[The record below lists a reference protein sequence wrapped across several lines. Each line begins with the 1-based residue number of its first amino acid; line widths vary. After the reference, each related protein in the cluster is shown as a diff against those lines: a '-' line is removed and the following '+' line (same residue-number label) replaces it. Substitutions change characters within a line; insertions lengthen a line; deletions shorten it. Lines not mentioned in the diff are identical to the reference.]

1 MADEIS
7 VSMHIGSGKN
17 AINNMDKIKR
27 ADLHNNR
34 KYKNNKNEQIDLSLS
49 KYNITLAGT
58 KNITEDI
65 KNFYKSE
72 FAEVVYK
79 YNQKQERED
88 RKIVNYLEKMNND
101 TKTNIAVEF
110 IFQIGD
116 KQDWEEVSIEDKA
129 KTKDIFEKA
138 ISILE
143 KRGIKTVNASLHLD
157 ETSPHLHLI
166 AVPIVEN
173 QKRGLEKQVSQ
184 NKVIT
189 KSLIKVIRKEVEE
202 IFIQEYN
209 KIYGTSKELK
219 KGCEIEE
226 HLSVEDYKDT
236 KKILEVAKKV
246 GDRKEFKRELD
257 INLSELNEDLK
268 KLKEE
273 IETKKEEQSKLTRLE
288 KELDIVIKEQ
298 KRVKEKKE
306 KEIADLQ
313 ENVKS
318 KEELEKKLKERKKDL
333 LEIKNEVDKI
343 NESVEFKKE
352 ELESAKNSLIAI
364 QNNIEKQYLLENQ
377 LKDKINEYNKINE
390 ELKTKTIEVKEIEE
404 KVKANDEIMSVYKTK
419 INSFDNDLEKIKK
432 EAEEKEKKIK
442 EEEEKA
448 AQIQKEAEKTN
459 ENIRR
464 IEADFQIK
472 KKEEKEYQDKL
483 DKTREKIK
491 ELELEKDNN
500 TENAKL
506 NELINKEKEFN
517 VNGLVVSTYAKDFVQ
532 EAVKEGITDIVIYS
546 SPDDIKINYYKGD
559 NIVELKNS
567 IFYNGVGKY
576 YKAVLNTLGE
586 NQFVYNLKSGKTIL
600 QIETEDINFKNS
612 GIFNIINIL
621 NNEKSEKIIDLNY
634 KVSKGKIKDEEM
646 KKIEKQIGYNI
657 EKEPIDNDEK
667 KF

>member
-7 VSMHIGSGKN
+7 VSIHAGSGKN
-17 AINNMDKIKR
+17 AIDSMDKIKR
-27 ADLHNNR
+27 CDLHNNR

-49 KYNITLAGT
+49 KYNITLKGT

-65 KNFYKSE
+65 RKFYKEE
-72 FAEVVYK
+72 FGEAVYK
-79 YNQKQERED
+79 YNQKQKDER
-88 RKIVNYLEKMNND
+88 RKIVDYLEKINKERN
-101 TKTNIAVEF
+101 NIAVEF

-138 ISILE
+138 IGILE

-166 AVPIVEN
+166 AVPVVEN

-184 NKVIT
+184 RQVLTLKTLYEV
-189 KSLIKVIRKEVEE
+189 RKEVEE

-257 INLSELNEDLK
+257 INLSELDEDLK

-298 KRVKEKKE
+298 KRVKEEKE

-318 KEELEKKLKERKKDL
+318 KEELEKDLKEKKKDL

-343 NESVEFKKE
+343 NKSVEFRKE
-352 ELESAKNSLIAI
+352 ELESAENSLIAI
-364 QNNIEKQYLLENQ
+364 QDNIEKQYLLENQ
-377 LKDKINEYNKINE
+377 LKDKINEYNRINE
-390 ELKTKTIEVKEIEE
+390 ELKTKTIEVKDIEE

-419 INSFDNDLEKIKK
+419 INSFDDDLEKIKK
-432 EAEEKEKKIK
+432 EAEEKEKKKEQEETLLQTRKKELEEIQNNRTNIENLIKQAEEKKKANTEKRKELQELEEQERKLETAIKDKKSSIK
-442 EEEEKA
+442 ENTDILKELETEEK
-448 AQIQKEAEKTN
+448 ILEE
-459 ENIRR
+459 
-464 IEADFQIK
+464 K
-472 KKEEKEYQDKL
+472 KKVVDEKKA
-483 DKTREKIK
+483 TRIVGDKIK
-491 ELELEKDNN
+491 ELQKVLKRIDKIKAGDIFYCFSNLETFSNFEKENYDIFKDDIRRYFNS
-500 TENAKL
+500 AKNEIEFAIKNDDKILETINSFCPDDVFEKMKAL
-506 NELINKEKEFN
+506 NEI
-517 VNGLVVSTYAKDFVQ
+517 
-532 EAVKEGITDIVIYS
+532 AV
-546 SPDDIKINYYKGD
+546 
-559 NIVELKNS
+559 
-567 IFYNGVGKY
+567 
-576 YKAVLNTLGE
+576 
-586 NQFVYNLKSGKTIL
+586 
-600 QIETEDINFKNS
+600 EDYGF
-612 GIFNIINIL
+612 
-621 NNEKSEKIIDLNY
+621 E
-634 KVSKGKIKDEEM
+634 DEE
-646 KKIEKQIGYNI
+646 IEIDKGRGYG
-657 EKEPIDNDEK
+657 D
-667 KF
+667 

>member
-7 VSMHIGSGKN
+7 VSIHAGSGKN
-17 AINNMDKIKR
+17 AIDSMDKIKR
-27 ADLHNNR
+27 CDLHNNR

-49 KYNITLAGT
+49 KYNITLKGT

-65 KNFYKSE
+65 RKFYKEE
-72 FAEVVYK
+72 FGEAVYK
-79 YNQKQERED
+79 YNQKQKDER
-88 RKIVNYLEKMNND
+88 RKIVDYLEKINKERN
-101 TKTNIAVEF
+101 NIAVEF

-138 ISILE
+138 IGILE

-166 AVPIVEN
+166 AVPVVEN

-184 NKVIT
+184 RQVLTLKTLYEV
-189 KSLIKVIRKEVEE
+189 RKEVEE

-257 INLSELNEDLK
+257 INLSELDEDLK

-298 KRVKEKKE
+298 KRVKEEKE

-313 ENVKS
+313 ENVK
-318 KEELEKKLKERKKDL
+318 
-333 LEIKNEVDKI
+333 
-343 NESVEFKKE
+343 
-352 ELESAKNSLIAI
+352 
-364 QNNIEKQYLLENQ
+364 
-377 LKDKINEYNKINE
+377 
-390 ELKTKTIEVKEIEE
+390 TKTIEVKDIEE

-419 INSFDNDLEKIKK
+419 INSFDDDLEKIKK
-432 EAEEKEKKIK
+432 ETEEKEKKIK
-442 EEEEKA
+442 EEEEKT
-448 AQIQKEAEKTN
+448 AQIQKEAEKIN

-491 ELELEKDNN
+491 ELEKDNN

-517 VNGLVVSTYAKDFVQ
+517 VNGLVVSTYAKDFAQ

-546 SPDDIKINYYKGD
+546 SPDDIKIDYYKGD
-559 NIVELKNS
+559 NKVELKNS

-600 QIETEDINFKNS
+600 ETETEDINFKNS

-621 NNEKSEKIIDLNY
+621 NNEKIEEIIDLNY

-657 EKEPIDNDEK
+657 EKELTDNDEI

>member
-7 VSMHIGSGKN
+7 VSIHAGSGKN
-17 AINNMDKIKR
+17 AIDSMDKIKR
-27 ADLHNNR
+27 CDLHNNR

-49 KYNITLAGT
+49 KYNITLKGT

-65 KNFYKSE
+65 RKFYKEE
-72 FAEVVYK
+72 FGEAVYK
-79 YNQKQERED
+79 YNQKQKDER
-88 RKIVNYLEKMNND
+88 RKIVDYLEKINKERN
-101 TKTNIAVEF
+101 NIAVEF

-138 ISILE
+138 IGILE

-166 AVPIVEN
+166 AVPVVEN

-184 NKVIT
+184 RQVLTLKTLYEV
-189 KSLIKVIRKEVEE
+189 RKEVEE

-257 INLSELNEDLK
+257 INLSELDEDLK

-298 KRVKEKKE
+298 KRVKEEKE

-318 KEELEKKLKERKKDL
+318 KEELEKDLKERKKDL
-333 LEIKNEVDKI
+333 LEIKNEV
-343 NESVEFKKE
+343 EFKNE

-377 LKDKINEYNKINE
+377 LKDKINEYNRINE
-390 ELKTKTIEVKEIEE
+390 ELKTKTIEVKDIEE

-419 INSFDNDLEKIKK
+419 MNSFDDDLEKIKK
-432 EAEEKEKKIK
+432 EAEEKEKKK
-442 EEEEKA
+442 EQEETLL
-448 AQIQKEAEKTN
+448 Q
-459 ENIRR
+459 
-464 IEADFQIK
+464 
-472 KKEEKEYQDKL
+472 
-483 DKTREKIK
+483 TRKK
-491 ELELEKDNN
+491 ELEEIQNNRTNIENLIRQAEEKKKAN
-500 TENAKL
+500 TEKRK
-506 NELINKEKEFN
+506 ELQELEEQEKNLE
-517 VNGLVVSTYAKDFVQ
+517 TAIKD
-532 EAVKEGITDIVIYS
+532 K
-546 SPDDIKINYYKGD
+546 
-559 NIVELKNS
+559 KNS
-567 IFYNGVGKY
+567 IKENTDILKELETEEKIVETQVNK
-576 YKAVLNTLGE
+576 KAGLEKERVIKQVLNKIEEIDKYDIWNLLSE
-586 NQFVYNLKSGKTIL
+586 NKELENLDHSSL
-600 QIETEDINFKNS
+600 EDFKNDT
-612 GIFNIINIL
+612 IRYVKALKRNIDETRYIYKDDENLEEEIN
-621 NNEKSEKIIDLNY
+621 NSVRYEDFEII
-634 KVSKGKIKDEEM
+634 
-646 KKIEKQIGYNI
+646 KKINEISVEDYGFKNEEIKIDKGRGYG
-657 EKEPIDNDEK
+657 D
-667 KF
+667 

>member
-129 KTKDIFEKA
+129 KTKDIFKKA

-157 ETSPHLHLI
+157 ETSPHLHLV

-257 INLSELNEDLK
+257 INLSELDEDLK

-298 KRVKEKKE
+298 KRVKEEKE

-318 KEELEKKLKERKKDL
+318 KEELEKDL

-352 ELESAKNSLIAI
+352 ELESAKNSLNAI

-377 LKDKINEYNKINE
+377 LKDKINEYNRINE

-419 INSFDNDLEKIKK
+419 INSFDDDLEKIKK

-442 EEEEKA
+442 EEEEKT

-491 ELELEKDNN
+491 ELEKNNN

-559 NIVELKNS
+559 NKVELKNS

-600 QIETEDINFKNS
+600 QTETEDINFKNS

-621 NNEKSEKIIDLNY
+621 NNEKIEEIIDLNY

>member
-7 VSMHIGSGKN
+7 VSIHAGSGKN
-17 AINNMDKIKR
+17 AIDSMDKIKR
-27 ADLHNNR
+27 CDLHNNR

-49 KYNITLAGT
+49 KYNITLKGT

-65 KNFYKSE
+65 RKFYKEE
-72 FAEVVYK
+72 FGEAVYK
-79 YNQKQERED
+79 YNQKQKDER
-88 RKIVNYLEKMNND
+88 RKIVDYLEKINKERN
-101 TKTNIAVEF
+101 NIAVEF

-138 ISILE
+138 IGILE

-166 AVPIVEN
+166 AVPVVEN

-184 NKVIT
+184 RQVLTLKTLYEV
-189 KSLIKVIRKEVEE
+189 RKEVEE

-257 INLSELNEDLK
+257 INLSELDEDLK

-298 KRVKEKKE
+298 KRVKEEKE

-318 KEELEKKLKERKKDL
+318 KEELETELKEKEKDL
-333 LEIKNEVDKI
+333 LEIKNKVDKI
-343 NESVEFKKE
+343 NESVEFSKE
-352 ELESAKNSLIAI
+352 ELESAENSLNAI
-364 QNNIEKQYLLENQ
+364 QNNIDKQYLLESQ
-377 LKDKINEYNKINE
+377 LKDKINEYNRINE
-390 ELKTKTIEVKEIEE
+390 ELNTKTIEVKDIEE

-419 INSFDNDLEKIKK
+419 INSFDDDLEKIKK
-432 EAEEKEKKIK
+432 ETEEKKKEK
-442 EEEEKA
+442 EEEETLL
-448 AQIQKEAEKTN
+448 Q
-459 ENIRR
+459 
-464 IEADFQIK
+464 
-472 KKEEKEYQDKL
+472 
-483 DKTREKIK
+483 TRKK
-491 ELELEKDNN
+491 ELEEIQNNRTNIENLIRQAEEKKKAN
-500 TENAKL
+500 TEKRK
-506 NELINKEKEFN
+506 ELQELEEQEKNLE
-517 VNGLVVSTYAKDFVQ
+517 TAIKD
-532 EAVKEGITDIVIYS
+532 K
-546 SPDDIKINYYKGD
+546 
-559 NIVELKNS
+559 KNS
-567 IFYNGVGKY
+567 IKENTDILKELETEEKIVETQVNK
-576 YKAVLNTLGE
+576 KAGLEKERVIKQVLNKIEEIDKYDIWNLLSE
-586 NQFVYNLKSGKTIL
+586 NKELENLDHSSL
-600 QIETEDINFKNS
+600 EDFKNDT
-612 GIFNIINIL
+612 IRYVKALKRNIDETRYIYKDDENLEEEINNSIRY
-621 NNEKSEKIIDLNY
+621 EDFEII
-634 KVSKGKIKDEEM
+634 
-646 KKIEKQIGYNI
+646 KKINEISVEDYGFKNEEIKIDKGRGYG
-657 EKEPIDNDEK
+657 D
-667 KF
+667 

>member
-58 KNITEDI
+58 KNITEDM

-116 KQDWEEVSIEDKA
+116 KKDWEDVSLEDKE
-129 KTKDIFEKA
+129 KTAEIFKKVMP
-138 ISILE
+138 ILE
-143 KRGIKTVNASLHLD
+143 KKGIKTVNASLHLD

-166 AVPIVEN
+166 AVPIIEN

-189 KSLIKVIRKEVEE
+189 KSLIKVVRKEIEE
-202 IFIQEYN
+202 TLLQEYN
-209 KIYGTSKELK
+209 KIYGTDKKLK
-219 KGCEIEE
+219 RGCEIEE

-257 INLSELNEDLK
+257 INLSELDEDLK
-268 KLKEE
+268 NLKEE

-288 KELDIVIKEQ
+288 KELDIVIKEL
-298 KRVKEKKE
+298 KREKEEKE

-318 KEELEKKLKERKKDL
+318 KEELETELKEKKKDL
-333 LEIKNEVDKI
+333 LEIKNEIDKI
-343 NESVEFKKE
+343 NESVEFSKE
-352 ELESAKNSLIAI
+352 ELESAENSLNAI
-364 QNNIEKQYLLENQ
+364 QNNIDKQYLLESQ

-390 ELKTKTIEVKEIEE
+390 ELNTKTIEVKDIEE

-419 INSFDNDLEKIKK
+419 INSFDDDLEKIKK
-432 EAEEKEKKIK
+432 ETEEKKKEK
-442 EEEEKA
+442 EEEETLLQTRKKELEE
-448 AQIQKEAEKTN
+448 IQNNRTNIENLIRQAE
-459 ENIRR
+459 E
-464 IEADFQIK
+464 K
-472 KKEEKEYQDKL
+472 KKANTEKRKELQELEEQESKLETAIKDKKNSIKENTDILKELETEEKIVEEKKKIVDEK
-483 DKTREKIK
+483 KATRIVGDKIK
-491 ELELEKDNN
+491 ELQKVLKRIDKIKAGDIFYCFSNLETFSNFEKENYDIFKDDIRRYFNS
-500 TENAKL
+500 AKNEIEFAIKNDDKILETINSFCPDDVFEKMKAL
-506 NELINKEKEFN
+506 NEI
-517 VNGLVVSTYAKDFVQ
+517 
-532 EAVKEGITDIVIYS
+532 AVEDYGFED
-546 SPDDIKINYYKGD
+546 
-559 NIVELKNS
+559 E
-567 IFYNGVGKY
+567 
-576 YKAVLNTLGE
+576 E
-586 NQFVYNLKSGKTIL
+586 
-600 QIETEDINFKNS
+600 IE
-612 GIFNIINIL
+612 
-621 NNEKSEKIIDLNY
+621 ID
-634 KVSKGKIKDEEM
+634 KGK
-646 KKIEKQIGYNI
+646 GYG
-657 EKEPIDNDEK
+657 D
-667 KF
+667 

>member
-7 VSMHIGSGKN
+7 VSIHAGSRKN
-17 AINNMDKIKR
+17 AIDSMDKIKR
-27 ADLHNNR
+27 CDLHNNR

-49 KYNITLAGT
+49 KYNITLKGT

-65 KNFYKSE
+65 RKFYKEE
-72 FAEVVYK
+72 FGEAVYK
-79 YNQKQERED
+79 YNQKQKDER
-88 RKIVNYLEKMNND
+88 RKIVDYLEKINKERN
-101 TKTNIAVEF
+101 NIAVEF

-138 ISILE
+138 IGILE

-166 AVPIVEN
+166 AVPVVEN

-184 NKVIT
+184 RQVLTLKTLYEV
-189 KSLIKVIRKEVEE
+189 RKEVEE

-257 INLSELNEDLK
+257 INLSELDEDLK

-273 IETKKEEQSKLTRLE
+273 IETKKKEQSKLTRLE

-298 KRVKEKKE
+298 KRVKEEKE

-318 KEELEKKLKERKKDL
+318 KEELEKDLKERKKDL
-333 LEIKNEVDKI
+333 LEIKNEV
-343 NESVEFKKE
+343 EFKNE

-377 LKDKINEYNKINE
+377 LKDKINEYNKIND

-404 KVKANDEIMSVYKTK
+404 KVKANNEIMSVYKTK
-419 INSFDNDLEKIKK
+419 INSFDDDLEKIKK
-432 EAEEKEKKIK
+432 EAEEKEKKK
-442 EEEEKA
+442 EQEETLL
-448 AQIQKEAEKTN
+448 Q
-459 ENIRR
+459 
-464 IEADFQIK
+464 
-472 KKEEKEYQDKL
+472 
-483 DKTREKIK
+483 TRKK
-491 ELELEKDNN
+491 ELEEIQNNRTNIENLIRQAEEKKKAN
-500 TENAKL
+500 TEKRK
-506 NELINKEKEFN
+506 ELQELEEQEKNLE
-517 VNGLVVSTYAKDFVQ
+517 TAIKD
-532 EAVKEGITDIVIYS
+532 K
-546 SPDDIKINYYKGD
+546 
-559 NIVELKNS
+559 KNS
-567 IFYNGVGKY
+567 IKENTDILKELETEEKIVETQVNK
-576 YKAVLNTLGE
+576 KAGLEKERVIKQVLNKIEEIDKYDIWNLLSE
-586 NQFVYNLKSGKTIL
+586 NKELENLDHSSL
-600 QIETEDINFKNS
+600 EDFKNDT
-612 GIFNIINIL
+612 IRYVKALKRNIDETRYIYKDDENLEEEIN
-621 NNEKSEKIIDLNY
+621 NSVRYEDFEII
-634 KVSKGKIKDEEM
+634 
-646 KKIEKQIGYNI
+646 KKINEISVEDYGFKNEEIKIDKGRGYG
-657 EKEPIDNDEK
+657 D
-667 KF
+667 

>member
-7 VSMHIGSGKN
+7 VSIHAGSGKN
-17 AINNMDKIKR
+17 AIDSMDKIKR
-27 ADLHNNR
+27 CDLHNNR

-49 KYNITLAGT
+49 KYNITLKGT

-65 KNFYKSE
+65 RKFYKEE
-72 FAEVVYK
+72 FGEAVYK
-79 YNQKQERED
+79 YNQKQKDER
-88 RKIVNYLEKMNND
+88 RKIVDYLEKINKERN
-101 TKTNIAVEF
+101 NIAVEF

-138 ISILE
+138 IGILE

-166 AVPIVEN
+166 AVPVVEN

-184 NKVIT
+184 RQVLTLKTLYEV
-189 KSLIKVIRKEVEE
+189 RKEVEE

-257 INLSELNEDLK
+257 INLSELDEDLK

-298 KRVKEKKE
+298 KRVKEEKE

-318 KEELEKKLKERKKDL
+318 KEEIETELKEKEKDL
-333 LEIKNEVDKI
+333 LEIKNKVDKI
-343 NESVEFKKE
+343 NESVEFSKE
-352 ELESAKNSLIAI
+352 ELESAKKSLNAI
-364 QNNIEKQYLLENQ
+364 QNNIDKQYFLESQ
-377 LKDKINEYNKINE
+377 LKDKINEYNRINE
-390 ELKTKTIEVKEIEE
+390 ELKTKTIEVKDIEE

-419 INSFDNDLEKIKK
+419 INSFDDDLEKIKK
-432 EAEEKEKKIK
+432 EAEEKEKKK
-442 EEEEKA
+442 EQEETLL
-448 AQIQKEAEKTN
+448 Q
-459 ENIRR
+459 
-464 IEADFQIK
+464 
-472 KKEEKEYQDKL
+472 
-483 DKTREKIK
+483 TRKK
-491 ELELEKDNN
+491 ELEEIQNNRTN
-500 TENAKL
+500 TENLIRQAEEKKKANTEKRKELQELEEQERKL
-506 NELINKEKEFN
+506 ETAI
-517 VNGLVVSTYAKDFVQ
+517 KD
-532 EAVKEGITDIVIYS
+532 K
-546 SPDDIKINYYKGD
+546 
-559 NIVELKNS
+559 KNS
-567 IFYNGVGKY
+567 IKE
-576 YKAVLNTLGE
+576 NTDI
-586 NQFVYNLKSGKTIL
+586 LKEL
-600 QIETEDINFKNS
+600 ETE
-612 GIFNIINIL
+612 
-621 NNEKSEKIIDLNY
+621 EKILEEKK
-634 KVSKGKIKDEEM
+634 KVV
-646 KKIEKQIGYNI
+646 
-657 EKEPIDNDEK
+657 DEK
-667 KF
+667 KATRIVEDKTKELQKVLKRIDKIKAGDIFYCFSNLETFSNFEKENYDIFKDDIRRYFNSAKNEIEFAIKNDDKILETINSFCPDDVFERMKALNEIAVEDYGFEDEEIEIDKGKGYGD

>member
-7 VSMHIGSGKN
+7 VSIHAGSGKN
-17 AINNMDKIKR
+17 AIDSMDKIKR
-27 ADLHNNR
+27 CDLHNNR

-49 KYNITLAGT
+49 KYNITLKGT

-65 KNFYKSE
+65 RKFYKEE
-72 FAEVVYK
+72 FGEAVYK
-79 YNQKQERED
+79 YNQKQKDER
-88 RKIVNYLEKMNND
+88 RKIVDYLEKINKERN
-101 TKTNIAVEF
+101 NIAVEF

-138 ISILE
+138 IGILE

-166 AVPIVEN
+166 AVPVVEN

-184 NKVIT
+184 RQVLTLKTLYEV
-189 KSLIKVIRKEVEE
+189 RKEVEE

-257 INLSELNEDLK
+257 INLSELDEDLK

-298 KRVKEKKE
+298 KRVKEEKE

-318 KEELEKKLKERKKDL
+318 KEEIETKLKEKKKDL
-333 LEIKNEVDKI
+333 LEIKNEV
-343 NESVEFKKE
+343 EFKNE

-364 QNNIEKQYLLENQ
+364 QNNIEKQYLLEKQ
-377 LKDKINEYNKINE
+377 LKDKINEYNKIND

-404 KVKANDEIMSVYKTK
+404 KVKANDEIMSIYKTK
-419 INSFDNDLEKIKK
+419 INSFDDDLEKIKK
-432 EAEEKEKKIK
+432 EAEEKEKKK
-442 EEEEKA
+442 EQEETLL
-448 AQIQKEAEKTN
+448 Q
-459 ENIRR
+459 
-464 IEADFQIK
+464 
-472 KKEEKEYQDKL
+472 
-483 DKTREKIK
+483 TRKK
-491 ELELEKDNN
+491 ELEEIQNNRTNIENLIRQAEEKKKAN
-500 TENAKL
+500 TEKRK
-506 NELINKEKEFN
+506 ELQELEEQEKNLE
-517 VNGLVVSTYAKDFVQ
+517 TAIKD
-532 EAVKEGITDIVIYS
+532 K
-546 SPDDIKINYYKGD
+546 
-559 NIVELKNS
+559 KNS
-567 IFYNGVGKY
+567 IKENTDILKELETEEKIVETQVNK
-576 YKAVLNTLGE
+576 KAGLEKERVIKQVLNKIEEIDKYDIWNLLSE
-586 NQFVYNLKSGKTIL
+586 NKELENLDHSSL
-600 QIETEDINFKNS
+600 EDFKNDT
-612 GIFNIINIL
+612 IRYVKALKRNIDETRYIYKDDENLEEEINNSIRY
-621 NNEKSEKIIDLNY
+621 EDFEII
-634 KVSKGKIKDEEM
+634 
-646 KKIEKQIGYNI
+646 KKINEISVEDYGFKNEEIKIDKGRGYG
-657 EKEPIDNDEK
+657 D
-667 KF
+667 

>member
-7 VSMHIGSGKN
+7 VSIHAGSGKN
-17 AINNMDKIKR
+17 AIDSMDKIKR
-27 ADLHNNR
+27 CDLHNNR

-49 KYNITLAGT
+49 KYNITLKGT

-65 KNFYKSE
+65 RKFYKEE
-72 FAEVVYK
+72 FGEAVYK
-79 YNQKQERED
+79 YNQKQKDER
-88 RKIVNYLEKMNND
+88 RKIVDYLEKINKERN
-101 TKTNIAVEF
+101 NIAVEF

-138 ISILE
+138 IGILE

-166 AVPIVEN
+166 AVPVVEN

-184 NKVIT
+184 RQVLTLKTLYEV
-189 KSLIKVIRKEVEE
+189 RKEVEE

-257 INLSELNEDLK
+257 INLSELDEDLK

-298 KRVKEKKE
+298 KRVKEEKE

-318 KEELEKKLKERKKDL
+318 KEEIETELKEKEKDL
-333 LEIKNEVDKI
+333 LEIKNKVDKI
-343 NESVEFKKE
+343 NESVEFSKE
-352 ELESAKNSLIAI
+352 ELESAKKSLNAI
-364 QNNIEKQYLLENQ
+364 QNNIDKQYFLESQ
-377 LKDKINEYNKINE
+377 LKDKINEYNRINE
-390 ELKTKTIEVKEIEE
+390 ELKTKTIEVKDIEE

-419 INSFDNDLEKIKK
+419 INSFDDDLEKIKK
-432 EAEEKEKKIK
+432 EAEEKEKKKEQEETLLQTRKKELEEIQNNRTNTENLIRQAEEKKKANTEKRKELQELEEQERKLETAIKDKKNSIK
-442 EEEEKA
+442 ENTDILKELETEEK
-448 AQIQKEAEKTN
+448 ILEE
-459 ENIRR
+459 
-464 IEADFQIK
+464 K
-472 KKEEKEYQDKL
+472 KKVIDEKKA
-483 DKTREKIK
+483 TRIVGDKIK
-491 ELELEKDNN
+491 ELQKVLKRIDKIKAGDIFYCFSNLETFSNFEKESYDIFKDDIRRYFNS
-500 TENAKL
+500 AKNEIEFAIKNDDKILETINSFCPDDVFEKMKAL
-506 NELINKEKEFN
+506 NEI
-517 VNGLVVSTYAKDFVQ
+517 
-532 EAVKEGITDIVIYS
+532 AVEDYGFED
-546 SPDDIKINYYKGD
+546 
-559 NIVELKNS
+559 E
-567 IFYNGVGKY
+567 
-576 YKAVLNTLGE
+576 E
-586 NQFVYNLKSGKTIL
+586 
-600 QIETEDINFKNS
+600 IE
-612 GIFNIINIL
+612 
-621 NNEKSEKIIDLNY
+621 ID
-634 KVSKGKIKDEEM
+634 KGK
-646 KKIEKQIGYNI
+646 GYG
-657 EKEPIDNDEK
+657 D
-667 KF
+667 

>member
-7 VSMHIGSGKN
+7 VSIHAGSGKN
-17 AINNMDKIKR
+17 AIDSMDKIKR
-27 ADLHNNR
+27 CDLHNNR

-49 KYNITLAGT
+49 KYNITLKGT

-65 KNFYKSE
+65 RKFYKEE
-72 FAEVVYK
+72 FGEAVYK
-79 YNQKQERED
+79 YNQKQKDER
-88 RKIVNYLEKMNND
+88 RKIVDYLEKINKERN
-101 TKTNIAVEF
+101 NIAVEF

-138 ISILE
+138 IGILE

-166 AVPIVEN
+166 AVPVVEN

-184 NKVIT
+184 RQVLTLKTLYEV
-189 KSLIKVIRKEVEE
+189 RKEVEE

-257 INLSELNEDLK
+257 INLSELDEDLK

-298 KRVKEKKE
+298 KRVKEEKE

-318 KEELEKKLKERKKDL
+318 KEELEKDLKERKKDL
-333 LEIKNEVDKI
+333 
-343 NESVEFKKE
+343 
-352 ELESAKNSLIAI
+352 
-364 QNNIEKQYLLENQ
+364 
-377 LKDKINEYNKINE
+377 
-390 ELKTKTIEVKEIEE
+390 EE
-404 KVKANDEIMSVYKTK
+404 KVKANDEIMSIYKTK
-419 INSFDNDLEKIKK
+419 INSFDDDLEKIKK

-442 EEEEKA
+442 EEEEKT

-464 IEADFQIK
+464 IEVDFQIK

-491 ELELEKDNN
+491 ELEKDNN

-517 VNGLVVSTYAKDFVQ
+517 VNGLVVSTYAKDFAQ

-546 SPDDIKINYYKGD
+546 SPDDIKIDYYKGD
-559 NIVELKNS
+559 NKVELKNS

-600 QIETEDINFKNS
+600 ETETEDINFKNS

-621 NNEKSEKIIDLNY
+621 NNEKIEEIIDLNY
-634 KVSKGKIKDEEM
+634 KVSKGEIKDEEM

-657 EKEPIDNDEK
+657 EKELTDNDEI

>member
-7 VSMHIGSGKN
+7 VSIHAGSGKN
-17 AINNMDKIKR
+17 AIDSMDKIKR
-27 ADLHNNR
+27 CDLHNNR

-49 KYNITLAGT
+49 KYNITLKGT

-65 KNFYKSE
+65 RKFYKEE
-72 FAEVVYK
+72 FGEAVYK
-79 YNQKQERED
+79 YNQKQKDER
-88 RKIVNYLEKMNND
+88 RKIVDYLEKINKERN
-101 TKTNIAVEF
+101 NIAVEF

-129 KTKDIFEKA
+129 KTKDIFQKA
-138 ISILE
+138 IGILE

-166 AVPIVEN
+166 AVPVVEN

-184 NKVIT
+184 RQVLTLKTLYEV
-189 KSLIKVIRKEVEE
+189 RKEVEE

-257 INLSELNEDLK
+257 INLSELDEDLK

-298 KRVKEKKE
+298 KRVKEEKE

-318 KEELEKKLKERKKDL
+318 KEELEKDLKERKKDL
-333 LEIKNEVDKI
+333 LEIKNEV
-343 NESVEFKKE
+343 EFKNE
-352 ELESAKNSLIAI
+352 ELESAKNSLITI

-377 LKDKINEYNKINE
+377 LKDKINEYNKIND
-390 ELKTKTIEVKEIEE
+390 ELKTKTIEVKDIEE

-419 INSFDNDLEKIKK
+419 INSFDDDLEKIKK
-432 EAEEKEKKIK
+432 ETEEKKKEK
-442 EEEEKA
+442 EEEETLL
-448 AQIQKEAEKTN
+448 Q
-459 ENIRR
+459 
-464 IEADFQIK
+464 
-472 KKEEKEYQDKL
+472 
-483 DKTREKIK
+483 TRKK
-491 ELELEKDNN
+491 ELEEIQNNRTNIENLIRQAEEKKKAN
-500 TENAKL
+500 TEKRKELQELEEQERKL
-506 NELINKEKEFN
+506 ETAI
-517 VNGLVVSTYAKDFVQ
+517 KD
-532 EAVKEGITDIVIYS
+532 K
-546 SPDDIKINYYKGD
+546 
-559 NIVELKNS
+559 KNS
-567 IFYNGVGKY
+567 IKE
-576 YKAVLNTLGE
+576 NTDI
-586 NQFVYNLKSGKTIL
+586 LKEL
-600 QIETEDINFKNS
+600 ETE
-612 GIFNIINIL
+612 
-621 NNEKSEKIIDLNY
+621 EKIL
-634 KVSKGKIKDEEM
+634 EEK
-646 KKIEKQIGYNI
+646 KKIV
-657 EKEPIDNDEK
+657 DEK
-667 KF
+667 KATRIVGDKTKELQKVLKRIDKIKAGDIFYCFSNLETFSNFEKENYDIFKDDIRRYFNSAKNEIEFAIKNDDKILETINSFCPDDVFERMKALNEIAVEDYGFEDEEIEIDKGRGYGD

>member
-116 KQDWEEVSIEDKA
+116 KQDWEEVSIEDKS
-129 KTKDIFEKA
+129 KTKNIFEKA
-138 ISILE
+138 IGILE

-209 KIYGTSKELK
+209 KIYSTSKELK

-257 INLSELNEDLK
+257 INLSELDEDLK

-298 KRVKEKKE
+298 KRVKEEKE

-318 KEELEKKLKERKKDL
+318 KEELEKDL

-343 NESVEFKKE
+343 NENVEFRKE
-352 ELESAKNSLIAI
+352 ELERAKNSLIAI

-377 LKDKINEYNKINE
+377 LKDKINEYNRINE

-404 KVKANDEIMSVYKTK
+404 KVKANDEIMLVYKTK

-491 ELELEKDNN
+491 DLEKDNN

-600 QIETEDINFKNS
+600 QTETEDINFKNS

-621 NNEKSEKIIDLNY
+621 NNEKIEEIIDLNY

>member
-7 VSMHIGSGKN
+7 VSIHAGSGKN
-17 AINNMDKIKR
+17 AIDSMDKIKR
-27 ADLHNNR
+27 CDLHNNR

-49 KYNITLAGT
+49 KYNITLKGT

-65 KNFYKSE
+65 RKFYKEE
-72 FAEVVYK
+72 FGEAVYK
-79 YNQKQERED
+79 YNQKQKDER
-88 RKIVNYLEKMNND
+88 RKIVDYLEKINKERN
-101 TKTNIAVEF
+101 NIAVEF

-138 ISILE
+138 IGILE

-166 AVPIVEN
+166 AVPVVEN

-184 NKVIT
+184 RQVLTLKTLYEV
-189 KSLIKVIRKEVEE
+189 RKEVEE

-257 INLSELNEDLK
+257 INLSELDEDLK

-298 KRVKEKKE
+298 KRVKEEKE

-318 KEELEKKLKERKKDL
+318 KEELEKDLKERKKDL
-333 LEIKNEVDKI
+333 LEIKNEV
-343 NESVEFKKE
+343 EFKNE

-377 LKDKINEYNKINE
+377 LKDKINEYNKIND

-404 KVKANDEIMSVYKTK
+404 KVKANDEIMSIYKTK
-419 INSFDNDLEKIKK
+419 INSFDDDLEKIKK
-432 EAEEKEKKIK
+432 EAEEKEKKK
-442 EEEEKA
+442 EQEETLL
-448 AQIQKEAEKTN
+448 Q
-459 ENIRR
+459 
-464 IEADFQIK
+464 
-472 KKEEKEYQDKL
+472 
-483 DKTREKIK
+483 TRKK
-491 ELELEKDNN
+491 ELEEIQNNRTNIENLIRQAEEKKKAN
-500 TENAKL
+500 TEKRK
-506 NELINKEKEFN
+506 ELQELEEQEKNLE
-517 VNGLVVSTYAKDFVQ
+517 TAIKD
-532 EAVKEGITDIVIYS
+532 K
-546 SPDDIKINYYKGD
+546 
-559 NIVELKNS
+559 KNS
-567 IFYNGVGKY
+567 IKENTDILKELETEEKIVETQVNK
-576 YKAVLNTLGE
+576 KAGLEKERVIKQVLNKIEEIDKYDIWNLLSE
-586 NQFVYNLKSGKTIL
+586 NKELENLDHSSL
-600 QIETEDINFKNS
+600 EDFKNDT
-612 GIFNIINIL
+612 IRYVKALKRNIDETRYIYKDDENLEEEINNSIRY
-621 NNEKSEKIIDLNY
+621 EDFEII
-634 KVSKGKIKDEEM
+634 
-646 KKIEKQIGYNI
+646 KKINEISVEDYGFKNEEIKIDKGRGYG
-657 EKEPIDNDEK
+657 D
-667 KF
+667 

>member
-7 VSMHIGSGKN
+7 VSIHAGSGKN
-17 AINNMDKIKR
+17 AIDSMDKIKR
-27 ADLHNNR
+27 CDLHNNR

-49 KYNITLAGT
+49 KYNITLKGT

-65 KNFYKSE
+65 RKFYKEE
-72 FAEVVYK
+72 FGEAVYK
-79 YNQKQERED
+79 YNQKQKDER
-88 RKIVNYLEKMNND
+88 RKIVDYLEKINKERN
-101 TKTNIAVEF
+101 NIAVEF

-138 ISILE
+138 IGILE

-166 AVPIVEN
+166 AIPVVEN

-184 NKVIT
+184 RQVLTLKTLYEV
-189 KSLIKVIRKEVEE
+189 RKEVEE

-257 INLSELNEDLK
+257 INLSELDEDLK

-298 KRVKEKKE
+298 KSVKEEKE

-318 KEELEKKLKERKKDL
+318 KEELEKDLKERKKDL
-333 LEIKNEVDKI
+333 LEIKNEV
-343 NESVEFKKE
+343 EFKNE

-377 LKDKINEYNKINE
+377 LKDKINEYNKIND

-404 KVKANDEIMSVYKTK
+404 KVKANDEIMSIYKTK
-419 INSFDNDLEKIKK
+419 INSFDDDLEKIKK
-432 EAEEKEKKIK
+432 EAEEKEKKK
-442 EEEEKA
+442 EQEETLL
-448 AQIQKEAEKTN
+448 Q
-459 ENIRR
+459 
-464 IEADFQIK
+464 
-472 KKEEKEYQDKL
+472 
-483 DKTREKIK
+483 TRKK
-491 ELELEKDNN
+491 ELEEIQNNRTNIENLIRQAEEKKKAN
-500 TENAKL
+500 TEKRK
-506 NELINKEKEFN
+506 ELQELEEQEKNLE
-517 VNGLVVSTYAKDFVQ
+517 TAIKD
-532 EAVKEGITDIVIYS
+532 K
-546 SPDDIKINYYKGD
+546 
-559 NIVELKNS
+559 KNS
-567 IFYNGVGKY
+567 IKENTDILKELETEEKIVETQVNK
-576 YKAVLNTLGE
+576 KAGLEKERVIKQVLNKIEEIDKYDIWNLLSE
-586 NQFVYNLKSGKTIL
+586 NKELENLDHSSL
-600 QIETEDINFKNS
+600 EDFKNDT
-612 GIFNIINIL
+612 IRYVKALKRNIDETRYIYKDDENLEEEINNSIRY
-621 NNEKSEKIIDLNY
+621 EDFEII
-634 KVSKGKIKDEEM
+634 
-646 KKIEKQIGYNI
+646 KKINEISVEDYGFKNEEIKIDKGRGYG
-657 EKEPIDNDEK
+657 D
-667 KF
+667 

>member
-7 VSMHIGSGKN
+7 VSIHAGSGKN
-17 AINNMDKIKR
+17 AIDSMDKIKR
-27 ADLHNNR
+27 CDLHNNR

-49 KYNITLAGT
+49 KYNITLKGT

-65 KNFYKSE
+65 RKFYKEE
-72 FAEVVYK
+72 FGEAVYK
-79 YNQKQERED
+79 YNQKQKDER
-88 RKIVNYLEKMNND
+88 RKIVDYLEKINKERN
-101 TKTNIAVEF
+101 NIAVEF

-138 ISILE
+138 IGILE

-166 AVPIVEN
+166 AVPVVEN

-184 NKVIT
+184 RQVLTLKTLYEV
-189 KSLIKVIRKEVEE
+189 RKEVEE
-202 IFIQEYN
+202 IFIKEYN

-219 KGCEIEE
+219 RGCEIEE

-257 INLSELNEDLK
+257 INLSELDEDLK

-288 KELDIVIKEQ
+288 KELDIFIKEQ
-298 KRVKEKKE
+298 KRVKEEKE

-318 KEELEKKLKERKKDL
+318 KEELEKELKEKKKDL

-343 NESVEFKKE
+343 NESVEFSKE
-352 ELESAKNSLIAI
+352 ELESAKNSLNAI
-364 QNNIEKQYLLENQ
+364 QENIDKQYFLESQ
-377 LKDKINEYNKINE
+377 LKDKINEYNRINE
-390 ELKTKTIEVKEIEE
+390 ELKTKTIEVKDIEE
-404 KVKANDEIMSVYKTK
+404 KVKANDEIMSIYKTK
-419 INSFDNDLEKIKK
+419 INSFDDDLEKIKK

-442 EEEEKA
+442 EEEEKT

-491 ELELEKDNN
+491 ELEEDNN

-546 SPDDIKINYYKGD
+546 SPDDIEINYYKGD
-559 NIVELKNS
+559 NKVELKNS

-600 QIETEDINFKNS
+600 ETETEDINFKNS

-621 NNEKSEKIIDLNY
+621 NNEKIEEIIDLNY
-634 KVSKGKIKDEEM
+634 KVSKGEIKDEEM

-657 EKEPIDNDEK
+657 EKELTDNDEI

>member
-7 VSMHIGSGKN
+7 VSIHAGSGKN
-17 AINNMDKIKR
+17 AIDSMDKIKR
-27 ADLHNNR
+27 CDLHNNR

-49 KYNITLAGT
+49 KYNITLKGT

-65 KNFYKSE
+65 RKFYKEE
-72 FAEVVYK
+72 FGEAVYK
-79 YNQKQERED
+79 YNQKQKDER
-88 RKIVNYLEKMNND
+88 RKIVDYLEKINKERN
-101 TKTNIAVEF
+101 NIAVEF

-138 ISILE
+138 IGILE

-166 AVPIVEN
+166 AIPVVEN

-184 NKVIT
+184 RQVLTLKTLYEV
-189 KSLIKVIRKEVEE
+189 RKEVEE

-257 INLSELNEDLK
+257 INLSELDEDLK

-298 KRVKEKKE
+298 KRVKEEKE

-318 KEELEKKLKERKKDL
+318 KEELEKDLKERKKDL
-333 LEIKNEVDKI
+333 LEIKNEV
-343 NESVEFKKE
+343 EFKNE

-377 LKDKINEYNKINE
+377 LKDKINEYNKIND

-404 KVKANDEIMSVYKTK
+404 KVKANDEIMSIYKTK
-419 INSFDNDLEKIKK
+419 INSFDDDLEKIKK
-432 EAEEKEKKIK
+432 EAEEKEKKK
-442 EEEEKA
+442 EQEETLL
-448 AQIQKEAEKTN
+448 Q
-459 ENIRR
+459 
-464 IEADFQIK
+464 
-472 KKEEKEYQDKL
+472 
-483 DKTREKIK
+483 TRKK
-491 ELELEKDNN
+491 ELEEIQNNRTNIENLIRQAEEKKKAN
-500 TENAKL
+500 TEKRK
-506 NELINKEKEFN
+506 ELQELEEQEKNLE
-517 VNGLVVSTYAKDFVQ
+517 TAIKD
-532 EAVKEGITDIVIYS
+532 K
-546 SPDDIKINYYKGD
+546 
-559 NIVELKNS
+559 KNS
-567 IFYNGVGKY
+567 IKENTDILKELETEEKIVETQVNK
-576 YKAVLNTLGE
+576 KAGLEKERVIKQVLNKIEEIDKYDIWNLLSE
-586 NQFVYNLKSGKTIL
+586 NKELENLDHSSL
-600 QIETEDINFKNS
+600 EDFKNDT
-612 GIFNIINIL
+612 IRYVKALKRNIDETRYIYKDDENLEEEINNSIRY
-621 NNEKSEKIIDLNY
+621 EDFEII
-634 KVSKGKIKDEEM
+634 
-646 KKIEKQIGYNI
+646 KKINEISVEDYGFKNEEIKIDKGRGYG
-657 EKEPIDNDEK
+657 D
-667 KF
+667 